1 MAFGDLMKEK
11 ALCSIEVS
19 SGNWEIG
26 CGICSSIIP
35 AQIHATS
42 ICEKYMN
49 ISDFETK

>member
-11 ALCSIEVS
+11 ALCGIEVS

-42 ICEKYMN
+42 ISEKYMN